1 MNVLATISL
10 LPPLLKNPLLVK
22 KFGTYFLFPG
32 LIGMRLPMLQRLM
45 NTGYGAR
52 MNSNNGW
59 VTTSTTTKLTSYS

>member
-1 MNVLATISL
+1 VRALGL

-22 KFGTYFLFPG
+22 KFGTYFLLTG
-32 LIGMRLPMLQRLM
+32 LNGMRQPMLQRLM

-59 VTTSTTTKLTSYS
+59 VTTSTTTKLTNYS